1 MDPNVIQPFTL
12 LQVKEIAIEMK
23 KYENPLMRSMAK
35 LILKKMDKIMPT
47 ILEAKQ
53 RMRGEASSWFD
64 RGLIEAN

>member
-1 MDPNVIQPFTL
+1 
-12 LQVKEIAIEMK
+12 MK

-53 RMRGEASSWFD
+53 RMRGEASSWFE

>member
-1 MDPNVIQPFTL
+1 
-12 LQVKEIAIEMK
+12 MK

-53 RMRGEASSWFD
+53 RMRGEASSWFE
-64 RGLIEAN
+64 RGLIEANQKKGGNSNALEYYKKAV